1 MKKISG
7 IRLSL
12 LSVLVAG
19 CGTTGSIDKSE
30 TLDQLGHSSAGHLIA
45 CDAAQWV
52 SPEVAIKHTMDF
64 ARAREE
70 LQHPGQCGPGCV
82 RDLEVWKQ
90 GAEDGASCKQR

>member
-1 MKKISG
+1 MNVMRGVKISILG
-7 IRLSL
+7 A
-12 LSVLVAG
+12 LVAG
-19 CGTTGSIDKSE
+19 CATLGSTEKSE
-30 TLDQLGHSSAGHLIA
+30 TLDQFGHYSAGRLIA

-52 SPEVAIKHTMDF
+52 SPELAIMHTMDF